1 MPRWPPAP
9 IKGLCVR
16 LINADSRAQQQQRGQ
31 DYRADSAL
39 AALRHHS
46 APLTSIIGL
55 LAGLAATLYRLN
67 KTAAPVDMVIYRQGI
82 DAFLHGREMY
92 SEPMFAGDLALPFI
106 YPPFGALFMSP
117 LNLIPGIDDTLAG
130 RIVIAISNALLLLCL
145 WLVWRWLLNGP
156 GAQRWAL
163 PAAAVSWAFALISEP
178 VELNHSFAQINMIV
192 MALVVL
198 DLVPRKRRLPQGW
211 LIGIAA
217 AIKLTPL
224 AMLLYFLLR
233 KDFRALVTAGVS
245 ATIAT
250 FLAALVRFDAT
261 WEFYG
266 ARLLGMGSGG
276 DFGVNTSYQSNSSW
290 RGMIQRWFTNEQALE
305 DASTLVTVI
314 WAVLVVATII
324 AGGWIMVQ
332 LLRRGYLVDAWLIN
346 ALVMLLISPVSW
358 SHHWVWLAIAMPVWT
373 WRALTTRDYGLT
385 VLVGLWSAVL
395 VFLEQPPK
403 WWYGDAI
410 EVHALSFW
418 PKFFISDF
426 VWLSVATLVVIALA
440 CRRQGQASQAA
451 ASPSTST
458 VAAAD
463 AA

>member
-1 MPRWPPAP
+1 MSTTLPT
-9 IKGLCVR
+9 L
-16 LINADSRAQQQQRGQ
+16 RGQ
-31 DYRADSAL
+31 STPLASA
-39 AALRHHS
+39 
-46 APLTSIIGL
+46 APLVAIIGV
-55 LAGLAATLYRLN
+55 LAGLAATFYRLN
-67 KTAAPVDMVIYRQGI
+67 KTSAPVDMVIYRQGI

-92 SEPMFAGDLALPFI
+92 SEPMYAGDLALPFI

-130 RIVIAISNALLLLCL
+130 RIVIVISNALLLVCL
-145 WLVWRWLLNGP
+145 WLVWRWLLNSSRTGSQQ
-156 GAQRWAL
+156 ARHWAF
-163 PAAAVSWAFALISEP
+163 PAAALSWAVALISEP
-178 VELNHSFAQINMIV
+178 VELNHSFAQINMII

-198 DLVPRKRRLPQGW
+198 DLVPRARLLPQGW
-211 LIGIAA
+211 LIGVAA

-233 KDFRALVTAGVS
+233 KDFRALLSAGVS
-245 ATIAT
+245 AVIAT
-250 FLAALVRFDAT
+250 LLGALVRFDAT

-290 RGMIQRWFTNEQALE
+290 RGMIQRWFSSEQALE
-305 DASTLVTVI
+305 NSSGLVTVI
-314 WAVLVVATII
+314 WAMLVLATIA
-324 AGGWIMVQ
+324 AGAWIMLQ

-358 SHHWVWLAIAMPVWT
+358 SHHWVWLAIALPVWT
-373 WRALTTRDYGLT
+373 WRALTTRDFALSII
-385 VLVGLWSAVL
+385 VGLWAAVL

-418 PKFFISDF
+418 PKLFISDY
-426 VWLSVATLVVIALA
+426 VWLGLATMIVLALA
-440 CRRQGQASQAA
+440 CQRVRSRQQPPCCHYGGNTDDHEDPRRR
-451 ASPSTST
+451 
-458 VAAAD
+458 
-463 AA
+463 